1 MPMRTHRPGM
11 EGAASVA
18 TNDESECDEPTS
30 EDGYANIRGFL
41 GYLIGKRLVDITQ
54 HSLAE
59 WNANGEGYVML
70 AFEDGS
76 WIKFSLCERGYFDHA
91 EG

>member
-1 MPMRTHRPGM
+1 MRTHRPVT

-18 TNDESECDEPTS
+18 TNPDQEPTG
-30 EDGYANIRGFL
+30 EDGYANIRSYL

-70 AFEDGS
+70 MFEDGS
-76 WIKFSLCERGYFDHA
+76 WIKFSLRERGYFDHK